1 MGKRSQAV
9 VIVRLWSARDTG
21 HSGRG
26 GAGAEVIGLEMRGR
40 VSICRAWEQA
50 GVDTLQGA
58 EIWGQG

>member
-1 MGKRSQAV
+1 M
-9 VIVRLWSARDTG
+9 RLWSARDTG